1 MLYFKYSEQLRLVGV
16 VIRFVEYNLNAD
28 ISNGLTSFIPAV
40 VLPVEFYDVGEC
52 CADFK
57 GVADIECTGQVI
69 RNQSLN
75 RVGVP
80 TRWRQHNEAP
90 CEVFAMQRTVGFI
103 ASELTR
109 PVLAA
114 LSQGTDSIV

>member
-1 MLYFKYSEQLRLVGV
+1 MMS
-16 VIRFVEYNLNAD
+16 
-28 ISNGLTSFIPAV
+28 AV
-40 VLPVEFYDVGEC
+40 FQILGAASAGRFYDVGEC
-52 CADFK
+52 CADFE

-69 RNQSLN
+69 RNQSF
-75 RVGVP
+75 RVGMP

-90 CEVFAMQRTVGFI
+90 CEVFAMQRTVGLS

-114 LSQGTDSIV
+114 LSQGTDLIV